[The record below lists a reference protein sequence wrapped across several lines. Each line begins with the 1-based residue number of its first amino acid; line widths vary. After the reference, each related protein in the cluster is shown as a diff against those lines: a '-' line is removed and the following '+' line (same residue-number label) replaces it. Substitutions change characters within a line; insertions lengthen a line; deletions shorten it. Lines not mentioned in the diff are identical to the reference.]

1 MSRPEDAWERLDA
14 RTIAVG
20 LSWLAGPS
28 ITAAVAL
35 ATLGATP
42 RTLIPLATLSLVFAG
57 IAALGVLRY
66 ATTRYRITGERVEF
80 RSGLVFRRDR
90 SIPRDRVRTVDA
102 TAGPVHRLLGVTVV
116 RVGVGEQDADL
127 RLDAVSRARAARLR
141 LLLGPRSGTPA
152 DGDAVTGRP
161 AWIGYALL
169 SGWTPLI
176 GLAPF
181 GALFRVLEIFGL
193 EPAEVGLLREA
204 WNAASRSPWPVVAG
218 TALAVVLA
226 VGFAGA
232 LLLHVEVW
240 WRFRLTRETDGTYR
254 IRRGLLG
261 TRSLSLQDGRLRGVR
276 LAEPLPLRWGGGAR
290 LSALVAGV
298 NPDDSEERTSTALLP
313 PAPRKEA
320 LRVAARVLGA
330 PVLATRLRRHP
341 RAALRLRLSRAVW
354 TVALPAVPLAWLG
367 IWASRLPDGLWLL
380 APVCLP
386 VTLLLAADAYRGLG
400 HGMSGDYL
408 LTRHGAAGRRTTALR
423 RDAVIGWT
431 VGRSPAQRRR
441 GLMTLTAATSA
452 GTHRVRDV
460 GVGQG
465 LAFAEEA
472 VPGLLAPFLVPAARP
487 AATASSAS
495 SVSSVSSASSMSSVS
510 SVSSASSALGHR

>member
-1 MSRPEDAWERLDA
+1 MSGGEDAWERLDA
-14 RTIAVG
+14 RTVAVG

-28 ITAAVAL
+28 IPATVAVV
-35 ATLGATP
+35 TLGATP
-42 RTLIPLATLSLVFAG
+42 RTVIPLAVLLLVLAG
-57 IAALGVLRY
+57 IASLGVLRH
-66 ATTRYRITGERVEF
+66 ATTRYRITGERLEH

-90 SIPRDRVRTVDA
+90 SIPRDRVRTVDV
-102 TAGPVHRLLGVTVV
+102 TAQPVHRLFGVAVV
-116 RVGVGEQDADL
+116 RVGVGEQEADL
-127 RLDAVSRARAARLR
+127 RLDAVSRARAERLR
-141 LLLGPRSGTPA
+141 LLLGPEGGTPA
-152 DGDAVTGRP
+152 DSETVTARP
-161 AWIGYALL
+161 AWVGYALL

-181 GALFRVLEIFGL
+181 GALFRALEILGL
-193 EPAEVGLLREA
+193 QPAEVGLLREA
-204 WNAASRSPWPVVAG
+204 WSTASRFSWPVVAG
-218 TALAVVLA
+218 TVLA
-226 VGFAGA
+226 AVLAIGFAGA

-240 WRFRLTRETDGTYR
+240 WRFRLTRGTDGTYR

-298 NPDDSEERTSTALLP
+298 NPDDSEERTSAALLP
-313 PAPRKEA
+313 PAPRQAA

-354 TVALPAVPLAWLG
+354 AVALPAVPLAWLG
-367 IWASRLPDGLWLL
+367 TWASRLPDGLWLL
-380 APVCLP
+380 APACLP

-400 HGMSGDYL
+400 HGMSGGYL
-408 LTRHGAAGRRTTALR
+408 LTRHGAIARRTTALR
-423 RDAVIGWT
+423 TDAVIGWT

-452 GTHRVRDV
+452 GTHRIKDV

-465 LAFAEEA
+465 LTFAEEA
-472 VPGLLAPFLVPAARP
+472 VPGLLAPFTVPTARP
-487 AATASSAS
+487 ARAASSS
-495 SVSSVSSASSMSSVS
+495 P
-510 SVSSASSALGHR
+510 